1 MKHEEFKMK
10 AIIHQT
16 FKHFLTL
23 IFLCFITSELS
34 AGVRIKDLARIQGS
48 RQNQLIGYGVVVG
61 LAGTGDS
68 NPNVTLQ
75 TVANYMMR
83 FGLSFSI
90 TDIKGNNVAIAI
102 ITADLPPFLRTGS
115 KIDVNVASM
124 ADAKSLVGGVLM
136 QTPLMGADGK
146 VYAVAQGPLVVGGF
160 FGGAAGATVQKNHP
174 TTAQISGGAL
184 VEREVPSPLI
194 TAGNTLDISLQEPDF
209 TTAIHMADA
218 LNTRFMQNAV
228 AVDSGTVRVNVPL
241 DYQDPSRQMYFIS
254 QLENVEVEPD
264 TVTKV
269 VINERTGTIVANSR
283 VKVSPVAI
291 SHGSITIKIAET
303 PLISQPFPRSLG
315 VTTTDKITTTEISE
329 PLKSMYVIPNE
340 LPTVDKVATAL
351 NALGVTPRDMMTIF
365 QALKQ
370 AGALQAELVVR

>member
-1 MKHEEFKMK
+1 MRYLLS
-10 AIIHQT
+10 I
-16 FKHFLTL
+16 LL
-23 IFLCFITSELS
+23 LCFGISELN

-83 FGLSFSI
+83 FGLSFSV
-90 TDIKGNNVAIAI
+90 TDIKGNNVAIVI
-102 ITADLPPFLRTGS
+102 VTADLPPFLRTGS

-146 VYAVAQGPLVVGGF
+146 VYAVAQGPLVVGGISAGG
-160 FGGAAGATVQKNHP
+160 GGATLTKNHT

-184 VEREVPSPLI
+184 VEREVPSQLI
-194 TAGNTLDISLQEPDF
+194 TAGNTLDISLSDPDF
-209 TTAIHMADA
+209 TTATHMADA
-218 LNTRFMQNAV
+218 LNARFMQNAV
-228 AVDSGTVRVNVPL
+228 AIDSGTVRVNVPL
-241 DYQDPSRQMYFIS
+241 DYQDPSRQIYFIS

-269 VINERTGTIVANSR
+269 IINERTGVIVANSR
-283 VKVSPVAI
+283 VKVSAVAI
-291 SHGSITIKIAET
+291 AHGNITISIAET
-303 PLISQPFPRSLG
+303 PLISQPYPRSG
-315 VTTTDKITTTEISE
+315 GTTVTSKVVNTAVTEPI
-329 PLKSMYVIPNE
+329 KSMYVIPNE

-351 NALGVTPRDMMTIF
+351 NALGVSPRDMMTIF
-365 QALKQ
+365 QSLKQ